1 VSCYWKWE
9 GGGWEGGQEKK
20 ESVGCAERQAWKEK
34 EEGRG
39 RYERG
44 ANDREIM
51 AGYGNERIGMR

>member
-1 VSCYWKWE
+1 M